1 MMGHNGSYQPDLDPL
16 DCLAALA
23 IRCLYTGLIGII
35 SIAEKTD
42 LHTSQQETTA
52 ELLKIVKQHIFVGVV
67 DCFFSL
73 VQFGTKLLLIDH
85 TKFLRPLFYQL
96 ILHQF
101 AALPRL
107 KLSTP
112 IDLRG
117 VLFKAME
124 IEMEYDYF
132 TAIVRCVHV
141 IVGVAWIGLLYYF
154 NFVQVPA
161 LKNANADGTASG
173 ITKHVAPLALL
184 WFRWAALATWI
195 AGAALLGA
203 NFVPA
208 FTLSGGYEAIG
219 LGSWL
224 GTIML
229 FNVWVL
235 IWPNQQKILGLKP
248 ASDSEK
254 TSARRIAF
262 LASRTNTMLSI
273 PMLFLMTNGLSH
285 KGLIGL

>member
-1 MMGHNGSYQPDLDPL
+1 
-16 DCLAALA
+16 
-23 IRCLYTGLIGII
+23 
-35 SIAEKTD
+35 
-42 LHTSQQETTA
+42 
-52 ELLKIVKQHIFVGVV
+52 
-67 DCFFSL
+67 
-73 VQFGTKLLLIDH
+73 
-85 TKFLRPLFYQL
+85 
-96 ILHQF
+96 
-101 AALPRL
+101 
-107 KLSTP
+107 
-112 IDLRG
+112 
-117 VLFKAME
+117 
-124 IEMEYDYF
+124 MEYDYI

>member
-1 MMGHNGSYQPDLDPL
+1 
-16 DCLAALA
+16 
-23 IRCLYTGLIGII
+23 
-35 SIAEKTD
+35 
-42 LHTSQQETTA
+42 
-52 ELLKIVKQHIFVGVV
+52 
-67 DCFFSL
+67 
-73 VQFGTKLLLIDH
+73 
-85 TKFLRPLFYQL
+85 
-96 ILHQF
+96 
-101 AALPRL
+101 
-107 KLSTP
+107 
-112 IDLRG
+112 
-117 VLFKAME
+117 ME
-124 IEMEYDYF
+124 YGYDYF
-132 TAIVRCVHV
+132 TSIVRFLHV

-161 LKNANADGTASG
+161 LKNANADGTAAG

-195 AGAALLGA
+195 AGAALLGG

-248 ASDSEK
+248 ASDAEK
-254 TSARRIAF
+254 TAARRIAF